1 MPTAPLTNPAFVE
14 NVKIHAHSEELVVRT
29 LFATSSTIDQDVLV
43 PNVTLEVPSFD
54 ANSTPIVEVLPH
66 LLLGYNAQVTM
77 TVLKTPTAKPTL
89 ACANLLADIHPSALP
104 MRNAWQAF
112 IKPLVNVKT
121 SW

>member
-54 ANSTPIVEVLPH
+54 ANSTPIVEVQPH

-89 ACANLLADIHPSALP
+89 ACANLLADTHPYALP